1 MEEFAKTMFMAIP
14 SVCNEIENLPA
25 FLREWRKYK
34 LTIPTYGAIFISQ
47 DNSHVL
53 MVQRYS
59 GNWSFPRGK
68 MESGEN
74 PEECAVREVF
84 EENYLDHHVPKTPSL
99 PSCRMEEFVKTMVM
113 AIPSVCNEI
122 ENLPAF
128 LREWRKYK
136 LTIPTYGAIFISQ
149 DNSHVLMVQ
158 RYSGNWSFPRGKM
171 KRRENPEECAVR
183 EVFEENYLDHQVA
196 KTPSLPSC
204 RMEEFAKTMIMAI
217 PSVCN
222 DIENLPAFLR
232 EWRKYKLTIPTYG
245 AIFISQ
251 GKMESGENPEEC
263 AVREVFEE
271 VGLDNSN
278 LIKSDEYIE
287 NKREEKYSTLG
298 IINVAWLFQIE
309 LAF

>member
-53 MVQRYS
+53 MVQRFS

-84 EENYLDHHVPKTPSL
+84 EE
-99 PSCRMEEFVKTMVM
+99 
-113 AIPSVCNEI
+113 
-122 ENLPAF
+122 
-128 LREWRKYK
+128 
-136 LTIPTYGAIFISQ
+136 
-149 DNSHVLMVQ
+149 
-158 RYSGNWSFPRGKM
+158 
-171 KRRENPEECAVR
+171 
-183 EVFEENYLDHQVA
+183 VA

-204 RMEEFAKTMIMAI
+204 RMEEFAKTMFMAI

-251 GKMESGENPEEC
+251 GNSHVLMMKRYSGNWSFPRGKMESGENPEEC